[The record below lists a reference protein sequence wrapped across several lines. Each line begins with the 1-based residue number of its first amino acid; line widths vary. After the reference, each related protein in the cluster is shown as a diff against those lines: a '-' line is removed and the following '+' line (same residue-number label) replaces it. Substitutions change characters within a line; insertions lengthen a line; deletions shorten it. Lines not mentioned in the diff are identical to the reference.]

1 MEIIRLSAEE
11 YGLLLERHARHGNS
25 HRSMAEALERAGE
38 RDTLEHLR
46 ALRRLERHYAVDLG
60 SFCHR
65 FHRRELATTHPLE
78 RLVLEHMAVWRE
90 VSGGARELWVLV
102 DRLRE
107 VRDLIEEG
115 ELVREPES

>member
-11 YGLLLERHARHGNS
+11 YDLLLERHARHGNS
-25 HRSMAEALERAGE
+25 HRCMAEALERVGARE
-38 RDTLEHLR
+38 TLEHLR
-46 ALRRLERHYAVDLG
+46 ALRRIERHYAVDLG
-60 SFCHR
+60 AFCHR
-65 FHRRELATTHPLE
+65 FHRRDLGTTHPLE

-90 VSGGARELWVLV
+90 VAGGARELWVVV